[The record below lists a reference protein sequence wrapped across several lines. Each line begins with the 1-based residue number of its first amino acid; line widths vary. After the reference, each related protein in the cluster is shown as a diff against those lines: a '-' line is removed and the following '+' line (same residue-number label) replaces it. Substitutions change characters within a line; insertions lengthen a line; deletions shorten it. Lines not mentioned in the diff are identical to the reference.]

1 MPVWS
6 RVWKISW
13 SRKWKP
19 VQYSCLDNSVERG
32 AWWVTAHGIAKC
44 QTTKHGMA
52 TESTFDFVDF
62 IIISSC
68 FHSIDF
74 CSNFYCFLLLLLDLH
89 SFFVSSFIRW
99 TLLLLFSCSVQFSCS
114 VMSNSLR
121 PHGLQHARPPW
132 PSPTPGV
139 YSNSCPLSQWC
150 HPTIS
155 SSVVFFSSCPQSSPT
170 SGSFPMSQLFVSGG
184 QSIGVSA
191 SVLPMNI
198 QGWLDRKSVV

>member
-132 PSPTPGV
+132 PSPTPGA
-139 YSNSCPLSQWC
+139 YSNSWHHVSDAIQPSHPLSSPSSPTFNLSQHQGLSQW
-150 HPTIS
+150 IGS
-155 SSVVFFSSCPQSSPT
+155 SHQVAKVLEFQLQHQS
-170 SGSFPMSQLFVSGG
+170 FQWIFR
-184 QSIGVSA
+184 IDF
-191 SVLPMNI
+191 I
-198 QGWLDRKSVV
+198 